1 MTKEALDSGRERQGS
16 AGNRSRHPRR
26 LTIFALS
33 VTLAFAFAG
42 TAWAQQPPAAQATTG
57 GAAEGGDQLLQE
69 VVVTAEKRS
78 ESVQD
83 VPLSVTA
90 YTGDALQEAGIT
102 SLADLAAETAGVSE
116 KNSGPGQTEFEM
128 RGVSSSGGEFPTVG
142 VYLDDTPVT
151 PPAAAQLGKVVIDPS
166 LYDLNRVEVLR
177 GPQGTL
183 YGEGSMG
190 GTIRLI
196 TNQPDTTAFAM
207 SGEATG
213 SGTQGAGGNY
223 AANVML
229 NIPLVSDVVAL
240 RLVATDKYTDGW
252 IDRIVESPFPEE
264 SDGGLTRGNVLAAPV
279 AMRFS
284 DVNWERLQGGRAEL
298 LAQPTERLTISASFL
313 DQRITQG
320 GWNYADVPPGLDEEA
335 HYQPFDVPEPYSDA
349 FDLASLTIK
358 YDFDGFEITS
368 ATGEYRR
375 GTHLAQD
382 STETMQDFFWTIFG
396 LSDLPYSAVGPL
408 GTYSEDWTSQTT
420 EELRITSTGNGRF
433 QWIVGG
439 FYQDFSSADDV
450 GTNTPGPIVD
460 ALFGVPSLYDIN
472 YLTHFKQFAG
482 FGEASYNFFDALKLT
497 AGLRYYSYKTNE
509 FLAESG
515 GIPNGSLIPTT
526 FNEPA
531 SDSGVNPKVN
541 LSHRWGEDLTVYT
554 QAVKGSRPGGGNT
567 PAPGVCTPVP
577 PQYNPDSLWSYELG
591 EKAQLL
597 DRRLTLNSA
606 VYYEN
611 WSGIQQIVAEPCGF
625 TYTTNAGK
633 TEVRG
638 GEIEL
643 AARVTPY
650 LSLSTAGGYTDA
662 RITQTGPGSS
672 FTVGEKIQEV
682 PTWTDSTSI
691 MYHHAVSERY
701 ELVLRA
707 TNEYVG
713 PMTDVSFS
721 VNNVPGR
728 DLLSLRAGLV
738 REDSLSAF
746 LFIDNATD
754 RRVIL
759 GNSIS
764 LSVNGPTFN
773 RVVTNQPRTI
783 GIDLS
788 YSFGGHRH

>member
-1 MTKEALDSGRERQGS
+1 MIKEASDCGREGQGS
-16 AGNRSRHPRR
+16 AGNRPRCSRRVG
-26 LTIFALS
+26 ISALS
-33 VTLAFAFAG
+33 VSLALSFMA
-42 TAWAQQPPAAQATTG
+42 TAWAQQAPPAPATSG
-57 GAAEGGDQLLQE
+57 GAADGGYQQLQE

-78 ESVQD
+78 ETIQE

-90 YTGDALQEAGIT
+90 YTGDALQQQGIT
-102 SLADLAAETAGVSE
+102 SLGDLGSEIAGVSE

-128 RGVSSSGGEFPTVG
+128 RGVASSGGQFPTVG

-151 PPAAAQLGKVVIDPS
+151 PPASAQLGKVVIDPS

-207 SGEATG
+207 SGEVTG
-213 SGTQGAGGNY
+213 SGTQGAGANY
-223 AANVML
+223 GANVML
-229 NIPLVSDVVAL
+229 NIPLVSDTVAL
-240 RLVATDKYTDGW
+240 RLVATDEYTAGW

-264 SDGGLTRGNVLAAPV
+264 SNGGFTRGNVLTAPV

-284 DVNWERLQGGRAEL
+284 DVNWERLQGARAEL

-320 GWNYADVPPGLDEEA
+320 GWNYADAPPGVGEEA
-335 HYQPFDVPEPYSDA
+335 HYQPFDVSEPYSDT
-349 FDLASLTIK
+349 FSLASLTIK

-382 STETMQDFFWTIFG
+382 STETIQDFFGAIFG
-396 LSDLPYSAVGPL
+396 LGDLPYSAVGPL

-420 EELRITSTGNGRF
+420 EELRITSTGSGPF
-433 QWIVGG
+433 QWLIGG

-450 GTNTPGPIVD
+450 GTNTPGPVVD
-460 ALFGVPSLYDIN
+460 ELFGVPSLYDID
-472 YLTHFKQFAG
+472 YLTRFKQFAG

-531 SDSGVNPKVN
+531 SDSGVNPKIN
-541 LSHRWGEDLTVYT
+541 LSHRWGENLTVYA

-567 PAPGVCTPVP
+567 PAPAVCTPVP

-606 VYYEN
+606 VYYED
-611 WSGIQQIVAEPCGF
+611 WSGIQQTVAEPCGF
-625 TYTTNAGK
+625 TYVTNVGK

-650 LSLSTAGGYTDA
+650 LTLSTAGGYTDA
-662 RITQTGPGSS
+662 RIAQTGPGSS
-672 FTVGEKIQEV
+672 FTVGEEIQDV

-691 MYHHAVSERY
+691 VFHHPVSERY

-707 TNEYVG
+707 TNDYVG
-713 PMTDVSFS
+713 PMTDVSYV

-728 DLLSLRAGLV
+728 DLLSLRGGVLSG
-738 REDSLSAF
+738 DDLSAF
-746 LFIDNATD
+746 LFIDNATN
-754 RRVIL
+754 RRAIL

-764 LSVNGPTFN
+764 LSVNGPSFN

-783 GIDLS
+783 GIDLT
-788 YSFGGHRH
+788 YRFGGRH